1 MSKTTTEPQAPEQPV
16 RLAGSQAEALM
27 RELSTWSN
35 TTTVILHGGCVFEFK
50 GAFPE
55 GSIAEGFY
63 NLDGPVPGFHGHI
76 SLKAISTIGFQERTH
91 RGRESYAFTFQDK
104 NDQNIFKVFLGRD
117 SNGELLPEQVN
128 AFQRIKI
135 SQFVSIC

>member
-1 MSKTTTEPQAPEQPV
+1 MSETSTTSQSA

-27 RELSTWSN
+27 RELATWSN
-35 TTTVILHGGCVFEFK
+35 TTTIILHGGCVFEFK
-50 GAFPE
+50 GPFPE

-76 SLKAISTIGFQERTH
+76 NLKAIDYIGFQERAH

-104 NDQNIFKVFLGRD
+104 EDQNIFKVFLGRD
-117 SNGELLPEQVN
+117 SDGQLLAEQVK
-128 AFQRIKI
+128 AFQQIKT
-135 SQFVSIC
+135 SQLV